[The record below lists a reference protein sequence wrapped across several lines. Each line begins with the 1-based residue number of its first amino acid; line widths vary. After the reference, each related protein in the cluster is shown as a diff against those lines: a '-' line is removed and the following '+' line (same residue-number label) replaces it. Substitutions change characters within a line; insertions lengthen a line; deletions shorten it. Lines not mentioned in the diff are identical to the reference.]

1 MKRFLIKR
9 DMEGVGGAPKNDLN
23 NAGKKSEEVLEKMR
37 ADGKNIQQEQSYV
50 LGNSI
55 FCVYLADDADL
66 IREHSELSGAPVA
79 KVLEVSAVIK
89 HSTPVVS

>member
-66 IREHSELSGAPVA
+66 IREHSELSGTPVA
-79 KVLEVSAVIK
+79 EISEVNAVIK
-89 HSTPVVS
+89 HNTSVVS